1 MRREA
6 KKEAVKARSKAYDDL
21 YEELD
26 TKEGEKTLYRLARQ
40 RHQAGKVV
48 QQVRM
53 MKDKDGNVMTDEES
67 VLRIWKEY
75 YMGLMNEENERE
87 RRENDGERVNLEVES
102 ISKEE
107 VRENM
112 QRMKN
117 GRAVGPD
124 DIPVEVWKCLGE
136 SALKFLTKLY
146 NRTMESERMPEEWRD
161 SVLIPIFKNK
171 GDVQS
176 CSNYRGIKLI
186 GHTMKLWERIIE
198 RRLRRDLT
206 FSNQQ
211 YGFMPGK
218 STTDALFAL
227 RVLMEKYREGQK
239 ELHCVFVD
247 LEKAYDKVPREEVWY
262 CMRKSG
268 LAEKYVRIV
277 QDMYDGSTTAVRCA
291 VGVTE
296 GFEVKVGLHQGSAFS
311 PCLFAMVMD
320 RMTDDIREEAPWTMM
335 FADDI
340 VICSESKEQ
349 VEEKLESWRYA
360 LERRG
365 MKVNRRKTEYMC
377 VNERQD
383 TGSGTV
389 KMQGEEVTK
398 VDDFK
403 YLGSNVQSNG
413 ECGRE
418 VKKRVQAGW
427 NGWRRMSGVI
437 CDRRV
442 PARVKGKVYKVA
454 VRPAMLYGLET
465 VALTKRQEAE
475 MEVAELKMLRFSLGV
490 TRMDKIRNEY
500 VRGTAQ
506 VGKFGERTREARLR
520 WYGHLR
526 RKDDGYI
533 GRRMLRMELPGKRK
547 RGRPKRRFMD
557 VVKEDMAEV
566 EVTEEDTVDRNNWR
580 RKIRCGDP

>member
-1 MRREA
+1 
-6 KKEAVKARSKAYDDL
+6 
-21 YEELD
+21 
-26 TKEGEKTLYRLARQ
+26 
-40 RHQAGKVV
+40 
-48 QQVRM
+48 

-87 RRENDGERVNLEVES
+87 RRENAGERVNLEVES
-102 ISKEE
+102 VSKEE
-107 VRENM
+107 VMENM

-117 GRAVGPD
+117 GKAVGPD

-186 GHTMKLWERIIE
+186 SHTMKLWERIVE
-198 RRLRRDLT
+198 KRLRSDLK

-211 YGFMPGK
+211 YGLMPGK

-296 GFEVKVGLHQGSAFS
+296 GFEVKVGLHQGSALS

-365 MKVNRRKTEYMC
+365 MEVNRRKTEYMC

-403 YLGSNVQSNG
+403 YLG
-413 ECGRE
+413 
-418 VKKRVQAGW
+418 
-427 NGWRRMSGVI
+427 
-437 CDRRV
+437 
-442 PARVKGKVYKVA
+442 
-454 VRPAMLYGLET
+454 
-465 VALTKRQEAE
+465 
-475 MEVAELKMLRFSLGV
+475 
-490 TRMDKIRNEY
+490 
-500 VRGTAQ
+500 
-506 VGKFGERTREARLR
+506 
-520 WYGHLR
+520 
-526 RKDDGYI
+526 
-533 GRRMLRMELPGKRK
+533 
-547 RGRPKRRFMD
+547 
-557 VVKEDMAEV
+557 
-566 EVTEEDTVDRNNWR
+566 
-580 RKIRCGDP
+580 

>member
-1 MRREA
+1 MGREF
-6 KKEAVKARSKAYDDL
+6 
-21 YEELD
+21 
-26 TKEGEKTLYRLARQ
+26 
-40 RHQAGKVV
+40 
-48 QQVRM
+48 
-53 MKDKDGNVMTDEES
+53 
-67 VLRIWKEY
+67 
-75 YMGLMNEENERE
+75 
-87 RRENDGERVNLEVES
+87 NLEVEK

-112 QRMKN
+112 KRMKN
-117 GRAVGPD
+117 GKAVGPD

-136 SALKFLTKLY
+136 IALEFLTKLY

-161 SVLIPIFKNK
+161 SILIPIFKNK

-186 GHTMKLWERIIE
+186 SHSMKLWERVVE
-198 RRLRRDLT
+198 RRLRSELT
-206 FSNQQ
+206 FSEQQ

-277 QDMYDGSTTAVRCA
+277 QDMYDDSITAVRCA

-296 GFEVKVGLHQGSAFS
+296 GFEVKVGLHQGSALS

-320 RMTDDIREEAPWTMM
+320 RITDDIREEAPWTMM
-335 FADDI
+335 FADAI
-340 VICSESKEQ
+340 VICSESKEWLEQ
-349 VEEKLESWRYA
+349 KLESWRYA

-383 TGSGTV
+383 KGTV
-389 KMQGEEVTK
+389 KMQGEEVAK
-398 VDDFK
+398 VEDFK
-403 YLGSNVQSNG
+403 YLGSTVQSNG

-442 PARVKGKVYKVA
+442 SARVKGKVYRVA

-500 VRGTAQ
+500 IRGTAQ
-506 VGKFGERTREARLR
+506 VGRFGEKTREARLR
-520 WYGHLR
+520 WYGHVL

-533 GRRMLRMELPGKRK
+533 GRRMLKMELPGKRK

-566 EVTEEDTVDRNNWR
+566 EVKEEDADDRSNWR
-580 RKIRCGDP
+580 LKIRCGDP